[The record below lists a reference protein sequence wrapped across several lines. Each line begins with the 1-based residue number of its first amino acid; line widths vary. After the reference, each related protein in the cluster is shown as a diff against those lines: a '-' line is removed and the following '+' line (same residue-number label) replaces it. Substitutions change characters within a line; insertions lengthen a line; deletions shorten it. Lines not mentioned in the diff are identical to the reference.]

1 MLLRRLPA
9 LHRALL
15 THALLR
21 LGLLLRSL
29 TLDPLLRLTLCVSLR
44 RRLAQWTLRSCLFVW
59 W

>member
-1 MLLRRLPA
+1 MLLRRLSA

-21 LGLLLRSL
+21 LGLLLCSL
-29 TLDPLLRLTLCVSLR
+29 TLSPLLRLTLRVSLR
-44 RRLAQWTLRSCLFVW
+44 RRLAQRTLRSCLFVW